1 MSNGKNILDENGYII
16 PHCNLCRK
24 VLNLGE
30 KVIMDSMYYI
40 THSDCQSLN
49 PFPMLDQGEFSEV
62 VGRNFRY
69 FPSFVER
76 FNETGVY
83 KKKAPLE

>member
-1 MSNGKNILDENGYII
+1 MSNRENTHDENGYPI
-16 PHCNLCRK
+16 PHCNLCMEELK
-24 VLNLGE
+24 LGE

-40 THSDCQSLN
+40 THSRCQNLN

-69 FPSFVER
+69 FPGFVEQ
-76 FNETGVY
+76 FNEMGVY
-83 KKKAPLE
+83 KRKAPLD